1 MLASLHIIQK
11 RLCSRYGDSH
21 QEPLMFNLPQA
32 VFQVNPETAPQVIE
46 GGEIYDIM
54 KGIYNEKYSG
64 SNQIVLDF

>member
-1 MLASLHIIQK
+1 
-11 RLCSRYGDSH
+11 
-21 QEPLMFNLPQA
+21 MFNLPQA